1 MTTLTPHGGV
11 EEIGGSKFLLEDC
24 DTKILLDFGMSF
36 SARQKYY
43 MEYLNPRTAKGLGDF
58 LAMNL
63 TPDVKGF
70 YREDLLNTIG
80 REKEECEVDA
90 LFLSHAHADH
100 ANYISFLHEDIPVHC
115 GETAWLLLK
124 AINESTQRNIE
135 NEVIDFK
142 KRPLMNWKV
151 APVKRIFN
159 TFRTGDKIKVGSL
172 EIEPVHVDHS
182 VPGAYGF
189 IIHTTEGAVIYTGDL
204 RLHGLHP
211 EMTHDFIEKAAD
223 SKPIAMLCEGTR
235 IKERWEDSSEAKV
248 RKTSGKIVKQ
258 ANKNNKFV
266 ISDFNFKDIDR
277 MQTFFNIAVEND
289 RKFLITLK
297 GACFL
302 KWVSKDEKFKNIIP
316 KIKDENIG
324 IYQPKRR
331 TGTYREQD
339 YAAWERMYLKYDN
352 IYTADD
358 VSRNQDKFIATFTFY
373 NMNELI
379 DIQPTANSIYIHSL
393 SEPFNEEME
402 IDYERLKNW
411 LRLFK
416 MKMYQSHAS
425 GHATGSDI
433 AEMVRKIKPKQLF
446 PIHTEYP
453 KLFKK
458 LIRKKGIDITI
469 VELGKKYKI

>member
-1 MTTLTPHGGV
+1 MTTITPHGGV
-11 EEIGGSKFLLEDC
+11 CEIGGSKILLEDC
-24 DTKILLDFGMSF
+24 DTKIFLDFGMSF

-63 TPDVKGF
+63 TPDVKGI

-80 REKEECEVDA
+80 REKEDVEVDA

-100 ANYISFLHEDIPVHC
+100 ANYISFLHEDIPIHC

-124 AINESTQRNIE
+124 AIDESSQRNIE

-159 TFRTGDKIKVGSL
+159 TFKTGDKIKVGSL

-189 IIHTTEGAVIYTGDL
+189 IIHTTEGAVVYTGDL
-204 RLHGLHP
+204 RLHGLRP
-211 EMTHDFIEKAAD
+211 QMTLDFIEKACE
-223 SKPIAMLCEGTR
+223 SKPAAMLCEGTR
-235 IKERWEDSSEAKV
+235 IDIMKDNSSEAKV
-248 RKTSGKIVKQ
+248 KRESGKIIKH
-258 ANKNNKFV
+258 ANRNKKFV
-266 ISDFNFKDIDR
+266 ISDFNFKDVDR
-277 MQTFFNIAVEND
+277 MQTFFNLAVEND

-302 KWVSKDEKFKNIIP
+302 KWVSKDEKLKNNIP
-316 KIKDENIG
+316 KIKDENIV

-352 IYTADD
+352 IWTAED
-358 VSRNQDKFIATFTFY
+358 VVQNQDKVVASFTFY

-379 DIQPTANSIYIHSL
+379 DIKPDPAAVYIHSL

-411 LRLFK
+411 LKLFNL
-416 MKMYQSHAS
+416 KMYQRHAS

-433 AEMVRKIKPKQLF
+433 SEMVRKIKPKKLF
-446 PIHTEYP
+446 PVHTEYP

-458 LIRKKGIDITI
+458 LIRRKGIDITI
-469 VELGKKYKI
+469 VEREKEYKI